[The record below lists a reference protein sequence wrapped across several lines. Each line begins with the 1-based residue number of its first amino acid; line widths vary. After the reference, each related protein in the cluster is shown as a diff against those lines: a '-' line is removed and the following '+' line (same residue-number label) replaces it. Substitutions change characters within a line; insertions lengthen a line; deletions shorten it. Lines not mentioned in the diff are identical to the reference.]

1 MAGESING
9 VSTCK
14 LNLFVLCD
22 IWSSYLWL
30 NYHAFINKRRTLSLF
45 LIRLSSTWSGAV
57 KNYWSSRGRKRLRL
71 NEQKYDEEQLTDWVC
86 EWISIFYC
94 RYLDFLNVCFK
105 CLKIRHDEWCVGQLH
120 RWAAWVS
127 PIRTKIKTA
136 IFTQRTS
143 PMKMVIYS

>member
-1 MAGESING
+1 MAGGCIDG
-9 VSTCK
+9 VPSRK
-14 LNLFVLCD
+14 LNLFVLYD
-22 IWSSYLWL
+22 MWPSYLWL
-30 NYHAFINKRRTLSLF
+30 NYYAFINKRRTLSLL

-94 RYLDFLNVCFK
+94 RYLDFLSVCFK
-105 CLKIRHDEWCVGQLH
+105 CLITRHDEWGAGQL
-120 RWAAWVS
+120 RWWASWVS

-136 IFTQRTS
+136 IFTQRKS
-143 PMKMVIYS
+143 LMKLVIHS

>member
-1 MAGESING
+1 MAGSIDG
-9 VSTCK
+9 VPTRK

-22 IWSSYLWL
+22 IWPSYLWL
-30 NYHAFINKRRTLSLF
+30 SYHALINKQRTLSLL

-57 KNYWSSRGRKRLRL
+57 KIDWSSRGRKRLCL
-71 NEQKYDEEQLTDWVC
+71 KEQKYDEEQLTDWVC

-120 RWAAWVS
+120 WRAAWVS

-136 IFTQRTS
+136 IFTQRIS

>member
-1 MAGESING
+1 MLPYVFKYKRYKRSHSSVNLFDIVLKLFFERKKSSINVAMNSQCVFRLAG
-9 VSTCK
+9 VGSK
-14 LNLFVLCD
+14 M
-22 IWSSYLWL
+22 
-30 NYHAFINKRRTLSLF
+30 KSLPC
-45 LIRLSSTWSGAV
+45 T
-57 KNYWSSRGRKRLRL
+57 N
-71 NEQKYDEEQLTDWVC
+71 TC

-120 RWAAWVS
+120 WRAAWVS

>member
-30 NYHAFINKRRTLSLF
+30 NYHAFINKRRTLSLL

-57 KNYWSSRGRKRLRL
+57 KNYWSSRGRKMLRL

-120 RWAAWVS
+120 WWAAWVS